1 MAPAAV
7 PCRISVA
14 ASSHS
19 PRPRP
24 KRSTGAGPSL
34 RHVCPPPPLP
44 QTVLPGPGSTRA
56 PGLIPRPTRAL
67 DPVDSTPTATL
78 CHPLHAPPPRRA
90 AGGAGPSTCPYWLA
104 YSPYPM
110 PPARPLGP
118 TPLLQLAHALAAPA
132 AVPPTDRLILA
143 NKFSP
148 RHFAIHGLHHDTPTH
163 LSYLRPSFGPG
174 PARSSPHVACAAST
188 VLAPTRAHAT
198 LAPYPCLRATHWH
211 PQAFPQTLPA
221 RP

>member
-34 RHVCPPPPLP
+34 RHVCPPP

-78 CHPLHAPPPRRA
+78 CHPLHAPPP
-90 AGGAGPSTCPYWLA
+90 AGPPA
-104 YSPYPM
+104 AQVH
-110 PPARPLGP
+110 PPARTGSP
-118 TPLLQLAHALAAPA
+118 TLPTLCHPHARWAP
-132 AVPPTDRLILA
+132 PP
-143 NKFSP
+143 SCSW
-148 RHFAIHGLHHDTPTH
+148 PTH
-163 LSYLRPSFGPG
+163 WLLPRRSRPLTGLSWPTNSARVTSQYMACTMTHPRTCHICALPSG
-174 PARSSPHVACAAST
+174 PAQPAHPHMLL
-188 VLAPTRAHAT
+188 VLPRE
-198 LAPYPCLRATHWH
+198 CWH
-211 PQAFPQTLPA
+211 PQEHMPP
-221 RP
+221 